1 MNKKIIFTLA
11 LVLCLGSTVIG
22 AENTSSSGLDTE
34 TMYYPHA
41 NLKSAVAKYK
51 KGNYTGC
58 LQELFSL
65 TKKDPSNA
73 LAYYYIAM
81 AYTHLD
87 KKDEAVEAY
96 EKVIALNPNN
106 YIVEY
111 ATKGRDCLTGGP
123 ACVTD
128 KVEEVTEGKIDLTP
142 EQIEEQK
149 LDKFINA
156 PYGNGLSPELTE
168 ELKQKELSKFQ
179 KTINKKENL
188 DYNDIEQLRKF
199 DEKQQNSKSLNEE
212 NIKIAQVSDEDI
224 VKAVKTL
231 KEAGLNLTVQH
242 DTGYQDPSMA
252 EMSMLLGNNSNNNN
266 NMMNNVIPMLYSQ
279 AEKGENI
286 DPRFMQAVIMNSMI
300 PDFTF
305 NNDNNRY

>member
-1 MNKKIIFTLA
+1 MNKKIIYTIA
-11 LVLCLGSTVIG
+11 IILCLSTG
-22 AENTSSSGLDTE
+22 AIAAETAANLDTE
-34 TMYYPHA
+34 TIYYPKA
-41 NLKSAVAKYK
+41 NLNSAVAKYK
-51 KGNYTGC
+51 HGNYTGC

-73 LAYYYIAM
+73 LAYYYMAM

-87 KKDEAVEAY
+87 KKDQAVESY

-123 ACVTD
+123 ACITD
-128 KVEEVTEGKIDLTP
+128 KVENSTNTEFSA
-142 EQIEEQK
+142 EQAEEQK

-188 DYNDIEQLRKF
+188 DYQDIEKLKQF
-199 DEKQQNSKSLNEE
+199 DEKQQNKRSYIQE
-212 NIKIAQVSDEDI
+212 NDRIAQVSDEEI
-224 VKAVKTL
+224 LRAVKTL
-231 KEAGLNLTVQH
+231 KEAGLNMTLQQENP
-242 DTGYQDPSMA
+242 YQNPAVD
-252 EMSMLLGNNSNNNN
+252 EMSLLLGNNNNNN
-266 NMMNNVIPMLYSQ
+266 AMNNIIPMLMSK

-286 DPRFMQAVIMNSMI
+286 DPRLMQAVIMNSML

-305 NNDNNRY
+305 NNNNTRY